1 MISKEKRRQY
11 FLTVNGKATSMY
23 SSAKYTAKCHNL
35 EFNLTT
41 QWIIKKIKQG
51 RCEMTGMKF
60 TLEAPRKGYFHNP
73 YSPSLDRHDQTKG
86 YTKDNVK
93 VVIWAYNQAKGQ
105 WNRKHFRRIIKAIY
119 KRMFNSCHCDKCREI
134 ENEQKITRPKD
145 TEMAEKIQHNY
156 RLNREAYPPYDY

>member
-1 MISKEKRRQY
+1 MINNKKRRLY

-23 SSAKYTAKCHNL
+23 STAKYTAKRHNL
-35 EFNLTT
+35 EFDLNTK
-41 QWIIKKIKQG
+41 WIIKKIKQG
-51 RCEMTGMKF
+51 KCEMTGMRF
-60 TLEAPRKGYFHNP
+60 TLEAPRKGYAHNP

-119 KRMFNSCHCDKCREI
+119 KRMFK
-134 ENEQKITRPKD
+134 NEQKITCPED
-145 TEMAEKIQHNY
+145 SGMAKTTQRRY
-156 RLNREAYPPYDY
+156 RLNREAYPSYDY